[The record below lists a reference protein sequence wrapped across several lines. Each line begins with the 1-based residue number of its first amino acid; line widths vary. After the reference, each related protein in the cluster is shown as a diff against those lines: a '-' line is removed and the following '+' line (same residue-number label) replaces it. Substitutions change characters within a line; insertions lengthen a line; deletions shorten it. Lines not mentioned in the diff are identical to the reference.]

1 MERKS
6 IILIYLLIGIVI
18 GASIP
23 TVIIYGFTKD
33 NKGSYRI
40 SKEGKDVSE
49 VIINNQIPAGNIKFV
64 QVSSEN
70 FIVKATWTMTYTGVY
85 DPQKFIIVEYEI
97 IQSQLYVSIITKID
111 RLAFINSITSLDLT
125 IFFNPTYGV
134 YGFESYSERGNI
146 ELLVY
151 NLNFSIFD
159 FKSDTGNINARLDKI
174 NMHND
179 FKIST
184 GSGEIILILDDIYFA
199 KDFICTTI
207 SGYQNFD
214 IWNIKFAGEANF
226 KVNSIV
232 GRIYILWANH
242 YIKSHILNV
251 ELESNNDIYLKMW
264 SPKEIIRSYISF
276 ETIDGTTRLSKPA
289 GVFQEIDEN
298 HYIANNINDTTADP
312 CNITIYSKHGYG
324 WVFYVDCFKWQRFCT
339 YGDFT
344 AYFVTKTGS
353 YSILEADYNVT
364 TIEVFNREYI
374 YLNTYRKIPLNIE
387 TLPISSEN
395 LVQVVWKLK
404 YKHAQG
410 IGVGNI
416 NLGITHSQIDND
428 LRVNIKLSFV
438 IDEILPTFSICN
450 VTVFYHPSYNFYNYT
465 I

>member
-1 MERKS
+1 
-6 IILIYLLIGIVI
+6 
-18 GASIP
+18 ASLED
-23 TVIIYGFTKD
+23 KNLAD
-33 NKGSYRI
+33 
-40 SKEGKDVSE
+40 E
-49 VIINNQIPAGNIKFV
+49 VINNQIPSGNIKFI

-70 FIVKATWTMTYTGVY
+70 FIVRTTWTMTYIGYY
-85 DPQKFIIVEYEI
+85 DPQKFIIVDYEI
-97 IQSQLYVSIITKID
+97 IQSQLYVSITTKID
-111 RLAFINSITSLDLT
+111 KLAFINSITSLDLT
-125 IFFNPTYGV
+125 IFFNPSYEL
-134 YGFESYSERGNI
+134 YGFISDSERGNI

-159 FKSDTGNINARLDKI
+159 LKSNSGNVNARLDAI
-174 NMHND
+174 NVHND

-214 IWNIKFAGEANF
+214 IWNIKFAGEAKF
-226 KVNSIV
+226 KVTSII
-232 GRIYILWANH
+232 GRIFILWANH
-242 YIKSHILNV
+242 YLKSHILSI

-289 GVFQEIDEN
+289 GIFQEIDEN

-312 CNITIYSKHGYG
+312 CNITVFSKHGYG

-364 TIEVFNREYI
+364 TIEVFNWKYI
-374 YLNTYRKIPLNIE
+374 YLNTYRTIPLNIE

-395 LVQVVWKLK
+395 LVHVVWNLK

-410 IGVGNI
+410 IGVGGIRVGVTHSQDGDNLNVNI
-416 NLGITHSQIDND
+416 NLKFILDQ
-428 LRVNIKLSFV
+428 
-438 IDEILPTFSICN
+438 ILPTFSICN
-450 VTVFYHPSYNFYNYT
+450 VTVFYHPSYTFYNYT